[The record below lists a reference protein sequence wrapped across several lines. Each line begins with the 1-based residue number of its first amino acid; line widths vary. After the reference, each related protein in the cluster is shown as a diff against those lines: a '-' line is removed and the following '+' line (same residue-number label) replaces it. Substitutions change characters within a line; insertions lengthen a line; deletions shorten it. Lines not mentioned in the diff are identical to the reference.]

1 MNINILV
8 KKGCSTYLKG
18 QVIPLMANWNRFVD
32 INMHHDLHKTFL
44 LMIRRIPTYVLT
56 TAKEKYCNITS
67 FLSTWRET

>member
-18 QVIPLMANWNRFVD
+18 QVIPQMANWNGFVD

-67 FLSTWRET
+67 FL